1 MNIIDSMLKFLG
13 QKSVVIADSGT
24 SADLHWIKYADG
36 TAEIYGTVDY
46 NAGTGT
52 VLAGTNNTVYY
63 KALSVLIP
71 ISLTS
76 IDNIDVSL
84 KGSAG
89 TLTVGNVSGDV
100 MEMVV
105 TRLGNS
111 NIGSGQV
118 NLNIKGRWK

>member
-1 MNIIDSMLKFLG
+1 MNFIDSMLKFLG
-13 QKSVVIADSGT
+13 QKSVVISDSG
-24 SADLHWIKYADG
+24 SSNDLHWIKYADG

-63 KALSVLIP
+63 KALSILIP
-71 ISLTS
+71 IALTS
-76 IDNIDVSL
+76 IDNIDTSL

-89 TLTVGNVSGDV
+89 TLTIGEIEGSVLN
-100 MEMVV
+100 MVV

-111 NIGSGQV
+111 NIGSGQI
-118 NLNIKGRWK
+118 NLNIKGTWK

>member
-1 MNIIDSMLKFLG
+1 MKMIDSMLKFLG
-13 QKSVVIADSGT
+13 QKSVVIVDSGT
-24 SADLHWIKYADG
+24 SAELHWIKYADG

-63 KALSVLIP
+63 KALSILIP
-71 ISLTS
+71 IELTS
-76 IDNIDVSL
+76 IDDIGVSL

-89 TLTVGNVSGDV
+89 TLTIGEIEGSVLN
-100 MEMVV
+100 MVV

>member
-1 MNIIDSMLKFLG
+1 MNFIDSMLKFLG
-13 QKSVVIADSGT
+13 RKSVVISDRGS
-24 SADLHWIKYADG
+24 SDDLHWIKYADG
-36 TAEIYGTVDY
+36 TAEVYGTVDY

-63 KALSVLIP
+63 KALSILIP
-71 ISLTS
+71 IELTS
-76 IDNIDVSL
+76 MTILMSL

-89 TLTVGNVSGDV
+89 TLTVGNASGTV
-100 MEMVV
+100 IEMVV

>member
-1 MNIIDSMLKFLG
+1 MNVIDYMLKFLG

-36 TAEIYGTVDY
+36 TAEIYGTVNY

-63 KALSVLIP
+63 KSLSVLIP
-71 ISLTS
+71 ITLIS
-76 IDNIDVSL
+76 IDNIDTSL

-89 TLTVGNVSGDV
+89 TLTIGEIEGSVLN
-100 MEMVV
+100 MVV
-105 TRLGNS
+105 TRFGNS

>member
-1 MNIIDSMLKFLG
+1 MNFIDSILNFLG
-13 QKSVVIADSGT
+13 RKSVVISDSG
-24 SADLHWIKYADG
+24 SSNDLHWIKYADG

-63 KALSVLIP
+63 KSLSVLIP
-71 ISLTS
+71 ITLIS
-76 IDNIDVSL
+76 IDNIDTSL

-89 TLTVGNVSGDV
+89 TLTIGEIEGSVLN
-100 MEMVV
+100 MVV
-105 TRLGNS
+105 TRFGNS

-118 NLNIKGRWK
+118 NLNIKGKWK

>member
-1 MNIIDSMLKFLG
+1 MNFIDSMLKFLG
-13 QKSVVIADSGT
+13 QKSVVISDSG
-24 SADLHWIKYADG
+24 SSNDLHWIKYTDG

-63 KALSVLIP
+63 KALSILVPIELTLIDD
-71 ISLTS
+71 IG
-76 IDNIDVSL
+76 VSL

-89 TLTVGNVSGDV
+89 TLTVGNVSGNII
-100 MEMVV
+100 EMVV
-105 TRLGNS
+105 TRFGNS

-118 NLNIKGRWK
+118 NLNIKGKWK

>member
-1 MNIIDSMLKFLG
+1 MNLINSMIKFLG
-13 QKSVVIADSGT
+13 QKSVVIIDSGT

-63 KALSVLIP
+63 KSLSVLIP
-71 ISLTS
+71 ITLIS
-76 IDNIDVSL
+76 IDNIDTSL

-89 TLTVGNVSGDV
+89 TLTVGEVEGNVLN
-100 MEMVV
+100 MVV

-118 NLNIKGRWK
+118 NLNIKGKWE

>member
-1 MNIIDSMLKFLG
+1 MNVIDSMLKFLG

-36 TAEIYGTVDY
+36 TAEIYGTVNY

-63 KALSVLIP
+63 KSLSVLIP
-71 ISLTS
+71 ITLIS
-76 IDNIDVSL
+76 IDNIDTSL

-89 TLTVGNVSGDV
+89 TLTIGEIEGSVLN
-100 MEMVV
+100 MVV
-105 TRLGNS
+105 TRFGNS

>member
-13 QKSVVIADSGT
+13 QKSVVISDRGS
-24 SADLHWIKYADG
+24 SDDLHWIKYADG
-36 TAEIYGTVDY
+36 TAEVYGTVDY

-52 VLAGTNNTVYY
+52 ALAGTNNTVYY
-63 KALSVLIP
+63 KALSILIP
-71 ISLTS
+71 IELTS

-89 TLTVGNVSGDV
+89 TLTVGNASGTV
-100 MEMVV
+100 IEMVV

-111 NIGSGQV
+111 NIGSGQI

>member
-1 MNIIDSMLKFLG
+1 MNFIDSMLKFLG
-13 QKSVVIADSGT
+13 QKSVVIVDSGT

-46 NAGTGT
+46 NAETGT

-63 KALSVLIP
+63 KSLSVLIP
-71 ISLTS
+71 ITLIS
-76 IDNIDVSL
+76 IDNIDTSL

-89 TLTVGNVSGDV
+89 TLTVGEVEGNVLN
-100 MEMVV
+100 MVV

-118 NLNIKGRWK
+118 NLNIKGKWE

>member
-1 MNIIDSMLKFLG
+1 MNLIDSMLKFLG
-13 QKSVVIADSGT
+13 QKSVVIVDSGT

-63 KALSVLIP
+63 KSLSVLIP
-71 ISLTS
+71 ITLIS
-76 IDNIDVSL
+76 IDNIDTSL

-89 TLTVGNVSGDV
+89 TLTIGEIEGSVLN
-100 MEMVV
+100 MVV
-105 TRLGNS
+105 TRFGNS

>member
-1 MNIIDSMLKFLG
+1 MNFIDSMLKFLG
-13 QKSVVIADSGT
+13 QKSVVISDSG
-24 SADLHWIKYADG
+24 SSNDLHWIKYADG
-36 TAEIYGTVDY
+36 TAKIYGTVDY

-63 KALSVLIP
+63 KSLSVLIP
-71 ISLTS
+71 ITLIS
-76 IDNIDVSL
+76 IDNIDISL

-89 TLTVGNVSGDV
+89 TLTVGEVEGNVLNI
-100 MEMVV
+100 VV
-105 TRLGNS
+105 TRFGNS

>member
-1 MNIIDSMLKFLG
+1 MNVIDYMLKFLG

-36 TAEIYGTVDY
+36 TAEIYGTVNY

-63 KALSVLIP
+63 KTSSVLIP
-71 ISLTS
+71 ITLIS
-76 IDNIDVSL
+76 IDNIDTSL

-89 TLTVGNVSGDV
+89 TLTIGEIEGSVLN
-100 MEMVV
+100 MVV
-105 TRLGNS
+105 TRFGNS